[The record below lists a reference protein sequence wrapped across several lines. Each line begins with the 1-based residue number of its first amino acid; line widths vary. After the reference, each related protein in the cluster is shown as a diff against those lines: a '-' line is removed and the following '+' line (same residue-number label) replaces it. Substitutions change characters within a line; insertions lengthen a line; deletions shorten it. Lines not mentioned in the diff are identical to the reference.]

1 MEESAFAAFYE
12 ATYRPLWAYVARG
25 VREPAVA
32 DDITQEAYIRMLQ
45 VVKRGSRTPE
55 AKAYLYRIATNL
67 MHDHW
72 RRGAREVQDDD
83 DSAAEQQPAPGHNR
97 VDLGLDVGEAFG
109 RLAPKQRALLWLA
122 HVEGYGH
129 RDIARMTNVGE
140 RSVRVLLFRAR
151 ARFVELL
158 RHMGIESEDAP

>member
-12 ATYRPLWAYVARG
+12 ATHRPLWAYVAKG

-32 DDITQEAYIRMLQ
+32 DDITQEAYVRMLQ

-67 MHDHW
+67 MRDHW
-72 RRGAREVQDDD
+72 RRGAREVQDVED
-83 DSAAEQQPAPGHNR
+83 AALERLRAPGRDHA
-97 VDLGLDVGEAFG
+97 DLGLDVGAAFG
-109 RLAPKQRALLWLA
+109 RLAPRQRALLWLA

-129 RDIARMTNVGE
+129 RDIARMMNVGE

-151 ARFVELL
+151 AQLVELL
-158 RHMGIESEDAP
+158 RHMGIESEHVP